1 MSGGVHVLVVDD
13 HEAMRSSVA
22 DILRAAGYVVSEA
35 ADVDSALAIASSTRV
50 AVIVLD
56 LHLPDADGTALL
68 DALEVR
74 PKVVLMSGQPL
85 AGDAAISR
93 DPRIYMVV
101 RKPFRPQLLLDAVAG
116 AVGLGVEN

>member
-1 MSGGVHVLVVDD
+1 MSGNMHVLVVDD
-13 HEAMRSSVA
+13 QEAVRSSVA
-22 DILRAAGYVVSEA
+22 DILRGVGYVVSEA
-35 ADVDSALAIASSTRV
+35 ADVRGALAISSSTAV

-56 LHLPDADGTALL
+56 LHMPDADGTALL
-68 DALEVR
+68 DAWENC
-74 PKVVLMSGQPL
+74 PKVILMSGQPL
-85 AGDAAISR
+85 GGDAAISR